1 MHVHGSGFI
10 AKNLKRIKLRKLKK
24 IVIYAAGVSNSKSKD
39 KKKFL
44 RERKKIQTFLNDH
57 NKEHLFIYIST
68 ISVLDNYLK
77 KDNYTRNKIIIEN
90 LIKKSLNN
98 FLILRL
104 PQIVGKSNN
113 PHTLTNFIYRKIL
126 SEQRFKVWS
135 NVKRNLIDIDDLI
148 KIVKQIIST
157 KLKPGNVINILNP
170 NSIYVEEIVNIMGDI
185 VKKNPKYI
193 LLEYKPKK
201 KGNLKI
207 QSSSKFNLNI
217 KKYFKDKNYFKN
229 ILKKYYR

>member
-24 IVIYAAGVSNSKSKD
+24 VVIYAAGISNSKSKD

-44 RERKKIQTFLNDH
+44 RERKKIQTFLNNH

-104 PQIVGKSNN
+104 PQIVGKSSN
-113 PHTLTNFIYRKIL
+113 PHTIINFIYKKVL
-126 SEQRFKVWS
+126 LEQRFKVWS

-148 KIVKQIIST
+148 KIVKLIIST
-157 KLKPGNVINILNP
+157 KLQPGNVINILNP
-170 NSIYVEEIVNIMGDI
+170 NSIYVKKIVNIMGDI

-207 QSSSKFNLNI
+207 KSSSKFNLNI
-217 KKYFKDKNYFKN
+217 KKYFKDKNYLKK
-229 ILKKYYR
+229 ILEKYYR

>member
-1 MHVHGSGFI
+1 MQVYGSGFI

-44 RERKKIQTFLNDH
+44 RERKKIQTFLNNH

-68 ISVLDNYLK
+68 TSVLDNYLK
-77 KDNYTRNKIIIEN
+77 KDKYTRNKIIIEN

-170 NSIYVEEIVNIMGDI
+170 NSIYVKEIVNIMGKI